1 MGRPTPRARGA
12 KGPNSEFSSIVI
24 VSGVGAAGALVDV
37 GLLALVRDVPVRLG
51 ESGDPTRTD
60 IAAMLPS
67 KIEQRQAEIT
77 LPLGRN
83 MICSLPPKRA

>member
-1 MGRPTPRARGA
+1 ML
-12 KGPNSEFSSIVI
+12 I

-37 GLLALVRDVPVRLG
+37 GLLALDLEVPVRLG
-51 ESGDPTRTD
+51 ESADPTRTE

-67 KIEQRQAEIT
+67 KIEQRHADIT

-83 MICSLPPKRA
+83 MTGSLPPKRA